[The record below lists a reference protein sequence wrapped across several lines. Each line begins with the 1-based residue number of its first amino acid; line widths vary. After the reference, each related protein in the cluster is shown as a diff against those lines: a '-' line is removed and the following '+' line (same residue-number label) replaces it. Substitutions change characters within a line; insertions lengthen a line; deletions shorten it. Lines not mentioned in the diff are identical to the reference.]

1 MWSIEVM
8 LRKSEN
14 SWERLKTS
22 MEHLKT
28 SDIILRKCLHRGWL
42 CIAQGVVMHKSY
54 NQAENIRKQQR
65 TSENSWLHR
74 KTSKIIWYHPENNW
88 GPIIDSLVQFEEDS
102 NSRTKKWVGWIGLD
116 RLFQTTPISRSLDG
130 DNNWGPIIDSLVQ
143 FEEDFN
149 SRTKKWVVVIGLDR
163 LSQTRPIPR

>member
-65 TSENSWLHR
+65 TSENSWLHQ
-74 KTSKIIWYHPENNW
+74 KTSKCKIIWYHPENNW
-88 GPIIDSLVQFEEDS
+88 GP
-102 NSRTKKWVGWIGLD
+102 T
-116 RLFQTTPISRSLDG
+116 
-130 DNNWGPIIDSLVQ
+130 IDSLVQ

-149 SRTKKWVVVIGLDR
+149 SRTKKWIRWGYIRPDQFLDHLTVIKTEWIEQLDNYWQFR
-163 LSQTRPIPR
+163 FLLWGDLLWEAGAAAALPLLV